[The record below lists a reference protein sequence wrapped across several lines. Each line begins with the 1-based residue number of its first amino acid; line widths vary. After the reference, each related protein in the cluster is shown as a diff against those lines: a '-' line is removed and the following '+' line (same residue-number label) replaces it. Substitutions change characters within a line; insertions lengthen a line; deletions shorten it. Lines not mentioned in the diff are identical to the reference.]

1 MRSIAIVLFAI
12 ASVLFFSSVA
22 ASADKTYAAA
32 KPAVMTADKVNVRAT
47 PDSEKGAILGAL
59 SLNAKVTVH
68 GESEDGKWYVIEYPA
83 GISQY
88 VYAKYVTK
96 INDSEGEIGGS
107 QVRVRVSPNV
117 QAQVVRELG
126 RGDKVG
132 ILGMRGNDWY
142 RIKALPDSRCYVSRE
157 FVKMTAKIEPA
168 PEAAPATAAAPAA
181 ETPSK
186 VVEATTTAS
195 AEPAATVADPAVL
208 EEIAARNKA
217 REEALKKAEDT
228 LKALGDRATPAIPA
242 AVETN
247 SGAAPTI
254 AMTTPD
260 ATEPQLVAQGIVE
273 VEENTKYSPFAYRL
287 RRSGLTMYYLKSGA
301 DSIDLSSYIGKRC
314 KLYGDV
320 GTDLSKVTRKPTI
333 NIIKIEIEE

>member
-96 INDSEGEIGGS
+96 INDSEGEISGS

-132 ILGMRGNDWY
+132 ILGMRD
-142 RIKALPDSRCYVSRE
+142 RKS
-157 FVKMTAKIEPA
+157 
-168 PEAAPATAAAPAA
+168 
-181 ETPSK
+181 
-186 VVEATTTAS
+186 VV
-195 AEPAATVADPAVL
+195 
-208 EEIAARNKA
+208 
-217 REEALKKAEDT
+217 
-228 LKALGDRATPAIPA
+228 
-242 AVETN
+242 
-247 SGAAPTI
+247 
-254 AMTTPD
+254 
-260 ATEPQLVAQGIVE
+260 
-273 VEENTKYSPFAYRL
+273 
-287 RRSGLTMYYLKSGA
+287 
-301 DSIDLSSYIGKRC
+301 
-314 KLYGDV
+314 
-320 GTDLSKVTRKPTI
+320 
-333 NIIKIEIEE
+333 